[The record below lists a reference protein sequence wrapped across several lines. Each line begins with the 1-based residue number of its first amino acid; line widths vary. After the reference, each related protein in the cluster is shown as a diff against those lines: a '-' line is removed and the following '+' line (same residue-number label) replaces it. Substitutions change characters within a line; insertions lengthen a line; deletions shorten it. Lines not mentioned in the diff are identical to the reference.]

1 MLFRLY
7 CSGVL
12 FRLRSV
18 RYLMYLV
25 RLRSICINLQLLQ
38 VTSLQEE
45 NVAAR
50 LLIQQLKAQLMA
62 LETGFSDAM
71 VMVEETQSNELC
83 KVKL

>member
-18 RYLMYLV
+18 RYLLYLV
-25 RLRSICINLQLLQ
+25 RLRSICINLQLQ

>member
-18 RYLMYLV
+18 RYLLYLV
-25 RLRSICINLQLLQ
+25 RLRSICINLQLQ

-71 VMVEETQSNELC
+71 VMVEETQSIELC
-83 KVKL
+83 KVKS